1 MENVRIYAVDRSHH
15 LSCACLYAAQDLD
28 ATAVIYPL
36 DHFVCLEDRFV
47 KTLRQAGLIA
57 DLLKDRADL
66 LGAALD
72 NSDVAYGRIQP
83 MGCAERYI
91 AGAENLPN
99 DTGKTGHGIPHDLR
113 GEIHDDARI
122 DLRGELY
129 RVGSFEGRVRS

>member
-1 MENVRIYAVDRSHH
+1 MMR
-15 LSCACLYAAQDLD
+15 AQDPN

-36 DHFVCLEDRFV
+36 DHFVCLEDR
-47 KTLRQAGLIA
+47 LR
-57 DLLKDRADL
+57 
-66 LGAALD
+66 AALD
-72 NSDVAYGRIQP
+72 NSDVAYGGIQR

-99 DTGKTGHGIPHDLR
+99 DTGKTGHGIPYDLR
-113 GEIHDDARI
+113 GEIHDEARI